1 MADLPRTTFR
11 RLLSSRCA
19 IASTFHSSR
28 KEIKMGRTEDEMRAA
43 LEEIRNRAE
52 DAERLFDDALDERDE
67 LKKQVDDLRSRLSGL
82 LARRKRP
89 PATPSMTVDVR
100 LRLGRDDLLA
110 KLVTSGDEPGV
121 ASWEYHGVICR
132 AYRTVAAGVTRTVV
146 ALVCSRIEDAAYI
159 SSFSVVADG
168 RQLYSSRSGEP
179 IRLTP
184 GQAWV
189 RSWYDGGSATQYWA
203 ARGQEM
209 LRPVPDWAHQMCEDE
224 ARRIGDGPGLPYDR
238 ADAPGG
244 DFGVSTH
251 GEESFLCPSG
261 LWMHA
266 EDMEAVARRCRVF
279 SPCTQ
284 DGTPEWVKVT
294 GGHWASWGYPID
306 KPWDL
311 PGEPYPG
318 LWDFDGQH
326 SPRGW
331 RSAAMLQ
338 TIDPFAHWYL
348 RCWANR
354 SALQWGQ
361 TTSSTHNPLLRGI
374 NEVLD
379 RIVPGRGSESLGREG
394 LWAAYLSFLT
404 DSSLYPMFARAI
416 RKASHPHTGE
426 LLADKDPNALTWA
439 RDILREQGHEDW
451 RTAPLAQTHEIAMGV
466 ALRKKMEV
474 DLVGA
479 AQAERLLIDT
489 PGKCRIFGTDT
500 WVGPVIPF
508 VELEAGDFSNHGG
521 SAESFLQICSTRS
534 AMGSDQPLHHCPRKY
549 WENAL

>member
-1 MADLPRTTFR
+1 
-11 RLLSSRCA
+11 
-19 IASTFHSSR
+19 
-28 KEIKMGRTEDEMRAA
+28 MGRTEDELRAA
-43 LEEIRNRAE
+43 LAAIRNRAD
-52 DAERLFDDALDERDE
+52 DAERLFDDALDEMIDERDA
-67 LKKQVDDLRSRLSGL
+67 LTRRVDDLSSRLSGL
-82 LARRKRP
+82 LARRKRTEGNGSGSAPEPAERP
-89 PATPSMTVDVR
+89 PTTPSMTVSVR
-100 LRLGRDDLLA
+100 LRVERADLGA
-110 KLVTSGDEPGV
+110 NLVARGDAPGV
-121 ASWEYHGVICR
+121 ASWERHGLVCR

-146 ALVCSRIEDAAYI
+146 ALVCSRTEDAAYI
-159 SSFSVVADG
+159 SSLTVLADG
-168 RQLYSSRSGEP
+168 RQLYSTGSGSGRP
-179 IRLTP
+179 IGLTP

-203 ARGQEM
+203 ARGREM
-209 LRPVPDWAHQMCEDE
+209 LRPVPEWAHQMCEEE

-266 EDMEAVARRCRVF
+266 ENMEAVARRSRVF
-279 SPCTQ
+279 APCTQ
-284 DGTPEWVKVT
+284 DGTPRFVAVP
-294 GGHWASWGYPID
+294 GGHWASWGYPVH

-331 RSAAMLQ
+331 RSSAMLQ

-361 TTSSTHNPLLRGI
+361 RTSATHNPLLRGI
-374 NEVLD
+374 NAVLEL
-379 RIVPGRGSESLGREG
+379 IEPGQGSESLGRSG
-394 LWAAYLSFLT
+394 LWAAYLAQQTNSTLT
-404 DSSLYPMFARAI
+404 GLFFDAI
-416 RKASHPHTGE
+416 RKASHPRTGE
-426 LLADKDPNALTWA
+426 LLADQDPNALTWA
-439 RDILREQGHEDW
+439 RDILREQGYEDW

-466 ALRKKMEV
+466 ALRRKMGV
-474 DLVGA
+474 DLEGA
-479 AQAERLLIDT
+479 QRAESLLIDT